1 MLILKITNVSN
12 LAEISDYVWTAFV
25 NDKKIAS
32 GEVKGH
38 RRALGWKAL
47 VEKVISEKF
56 GCYCDLEPGQKP
68 DDCVLDTSSAS
79 DCVYAELLV
88 KNGKSKEQCEY
99 WKPITRKRVRK

>member
-12 LAEISDYVWTAFV
+12 LSETSDYVWAAYV

-38 RRALGWKAL
+38 FRPHGWKAL
-47 VEKVISEKF
+47 VEKVIAEKF
-56 GCYCDLEPGQKP
+56 GCHCDLEPGQKP
-68 DDCVLDTSSAS
+68 DECVLDFMNSSE
-79 DCVYAELLV
+79 CVYAEILV

-99 WKPITRKRVRK
+99 WKPIKRKRTRK